1 MINILKETVLKKRAS
16 GEELGEFF
24 KTLLGEMEGEE
35 EKISVESAI
44 EFIFI
49 FFLIANEATPSVLAA
64 TVKLISDNPKV
75 MQELKREQER
85 IVWDKS
91 EKEKKTGLTWE
102 DYKSMT
108 FTQMVSINCQQSF
121 DKKNRVLTENR
132 RTLS

>member
-75 MQELKREQER
+75 MQELKREHER

>member
-24 KTLLGEMEGEE
+24 KTLLGETEGGE
-35 EKISVESAI
+35 EKINVESAI

-75 MQELKREQER
+75 MQELKREHER
-85 IVWDKS
+85 IVRDKN
-91 EKEKKTGLTWE
+91 EKEKKAGLTWE

-108 FTQMVSINCQQSF
+108 FTQMVSIHCQQGF
-121 DKKNRVLTENR
+121 K
-132 RTLS
+132 